1 MEWRAQIMLT
11 REMQQ
16 NLNEMGDPN
25 LMIKELVNRMV
36 EQIISTSQ
44 ISLTRE
50 LDPFTNT
57 STITLKFK
65 PPQTTINT

>member
-1 MEWRAQIMLT
+1 MLT

>member
-50 LDPFTNT
+50 SDPFTNT